1 MKMRLLLVALLPL
14 VTLAAATA
22 PTTTPS
28 TAPATAPATAA
39 AILPIREL
47 QGITANESAFNVS
60 GSTKPLVLKSEK
72 DATDYFSKEDLA
84 KLTKQVD
91 FKSQI
96 VLLFAWQGSG
106 QDKLDYTVAESYPE
120 QIKFSFTPGRTK
132 DLRTHMNLY
141 VLRSNVVWSVK

>member
-1 MKMRLLLVALLPL
+1 MKPTRLLLVALLPL

-22 PTTTPS
+22 PTT
-28 TAPATAPATAA
+28 APATAPATAA

-47 QGITANESAFNVS
+47 QGVTANDSAFKVS

-72 DATDYFSKEDLA
+72 DATDYFTKEELA
-84 KLTKQVD
+84 KLTQQVD

-106 QDKLDYTVAESYPE
+106 QDKLDYTIAESYPE
-120 QIKFSFTPGRTK
+120 QIRFSFTPGRTK
-132 DLRTHMNLY
+132 DLRPHFYIYT
-141 VLRSNVVWSVK
+141 LRSNVVWSVK